1 MNRNISIALAAV
13 IVVAGLGYVLWQ
25 QSAPHAA
32 PAPSPAPALAQ
43 ATPPAA
49 APADPGGLGP
59 RMEGTDMILGAA
71 NAPITIIEYASM
83 TCPHCASFHVNTLP
97 QVKANY
103 IDKGLVKFIFREF
116 PLDAMALRASMI
128 ARCAGPERYFS
139 FVEVLFRQ
147 QDVWAPQRASAD
159 QIVANLKRLAKL
171 GGMSEETSDACLK
184 NQDVQ
189 NTVLAVALGGERDF
203 NVRSTPTLI
212 INGKAHSGGISYDE
226 IDKVLK
232 PLIKS

>member
-1 MNRNISIALAAV
+1 MNRNISIALAAAV
-13 IVVAGLGYVLWQ
+13 VVAGLGYVLWQ

-32 PAPSPAPALAQ
+32 PVPSPAPALAQ

-83 TCPHCASFHVNTLP
+83 TCPHCATFHVNTLP

-147 QDVWAPQRASAD
+147 QDNWAARGATGE